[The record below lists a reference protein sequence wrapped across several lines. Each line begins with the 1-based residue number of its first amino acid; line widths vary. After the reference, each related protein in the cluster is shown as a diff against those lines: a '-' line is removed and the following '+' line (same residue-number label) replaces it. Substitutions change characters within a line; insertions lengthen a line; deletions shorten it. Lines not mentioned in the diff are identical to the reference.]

1 MITIK
6 QKGDF
11 SNLKSYLERAKEVV
25 NLGKLD
31 EYGRRGVE
39 ALAAATPKNSG
50 NTASSWEY
58 QIDRTS
64 TSVSLSF
71 YNTNENKGVPIA
83 IILQYGHA
91 TKNGSWVEGIDYV
104 NPAIQPI
111 FREIEEEL
119 WREVSK

>member
-1 MITIK
+1 MITVK
-6 QKGDF
+6 QKGSF
-11 SNLKSYLERAKEVV
+11 NNFYSWCERIKEVF
-25 NLGKLD
+25 NLGILD

-50 NTASSWEY
+50 STAQSWNYE
-58 QIDRTS
+58 ITRTQNS
-64 TSVSLSF
+64 ASLTF

-111 FREIEEEL
+111 FEQIAEEL
-119 WREVSK
+119 WKEVSK

>member
-11 SNLKSYLERAKEVV
+11 SNLKNYLEYSKEVV
-25 NLGKLD
+25 NLVDLD

-39 ALAAATPKNSG
+39 ALSAATPKNSG
-50 NTASSWEY
+50 STASSWHY
-58 QIDRTS
+58 QIERTNNS
-64 TSVSLSF
+64 ASLSF
-71 YNTNENKGVPIA
+71 YNTNENNGVPIA

-91 TKNGSWVEGIDYV
+91 TKNGHWIEGIDYI

-111 FREIEEEL
+111 FKEIEEQI

>member
-1 MITIK
+1 MITVK
-6 QKGDF
+6 QKGSF
-11 SNLKSYLERAKEVV
+11 NNFYSWCERIKEVF
-25 NLGKLD
+25 NLGILD

-50 NTASSWEY
+50 STAQSWNYE
-58 QIDRTS
+58 ITRTQNS
-64 TSVSLSF
+64 ASLTF

-111 FREIEEEL
+111 FEQISEEL
-119 WREVSK
+119 WKEVSK